1 MGSPTRTHA
10 LPIVFAVLLLSCGEP
25 AHPGPPRPPTVA
37 PAPPPTTAAPAPEI
51 DDAALQAVP
60 AETTVDAPLPAG
72 VRAQAERL
80 SVWLEGEGE
89 RESHAVLRG
98 RLRVAGLLGLGRV
111 EDYLR
116 HARDAAPD
124 VVREAKIAARR
135 RLGLH
140 RPSYEH
146 LGVAGSSVSAG
157 FLGTGVAGLL
167 EEAAPSATV
176 HDVSATLYFRK
187 SIDERRALL
196 DELIAAKPTLTMA
209 LDFLFWWTHGTQ
221 AHNLDEGMAQLDT
234 IPGLLVVG
242 TVPRMTSAKRWIMS
256 RVRSREV
263 IAEINTRIATWAAT
277 RPRVIVVPLAT
288 WYGQRDEADG
298 PIPGDA
304 EVVADELFA
313 PDGLHLTALGTRFV
327 VRRSLAAVAQS
338 LPDAPPPLVPWTR

>member
-1 MGSPTRTHA
+1 MA
-10 LPIVFAVLLLSCGEP
+10 EA
-25 AHPGPPRPPTVA
+25 PRLG
-37 PAPPPTTAAPAPEI
+37 I
-51 DDAALQAVP
+51 DDTALQALP
-60 AETTVDAPLPAG
+60 SGATVDTPLPTE
-72 VRAQAERL
+72 VTAQAVRL
-80 SVWLEGEGE
+80 EAW
-89 RESHAVLRG
+89 LRG
-98 RLRVAGLLGLGRV
+98 EKQREAPDVLGARLRAAGLLGLGRA

-116 HARDAAPD
+116 HARDEPPA
-124 VVREAKIAARR
+124 VVHEARVAARR

-157 FLGTGVAGLL
+157 FLGAGVAGLL
-167 EEAAPSATV
+167 AEAAPSAAV

-196 DELIAAKPTLTMA
+196 DELIEAKPALTLA

-221 AHNLDEGMAQLDT
+221 AYNLDEGLAQLDA
-234 IPGLLVVG
+234 IPGLVVVG

-256 RVRSREV
+256 RVRSAEA
-263 IAEINTRIATWAAT
+263 IADINARILNWAST

-288 WYGQRDEADG
+288 WYSRRSEADG
-298 PIPGDA
+298 PLPGDA
-304 EVVADELFA
+304 AVTADELFA

-338 LPDAPPPLVPWTR
+338 LPDAPPPLVPWSR